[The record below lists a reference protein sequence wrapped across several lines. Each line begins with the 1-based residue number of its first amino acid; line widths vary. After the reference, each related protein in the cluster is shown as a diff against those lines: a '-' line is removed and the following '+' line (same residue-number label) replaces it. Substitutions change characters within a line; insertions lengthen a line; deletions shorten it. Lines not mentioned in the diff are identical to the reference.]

1 MSQNTHNQQSE
12 FCVDSDA
19 IQWAIEFL
27 ITHSDGD
34 IFPHVPEIS
43 ALAENPS
50 ELIAALSS
58 RPLRELTPQPCRR
71 FDVPKEDFSIRR
83 GTQLHPQD
91 SIVLTALIY
100 QFGNEI
106 EKRRLP
112 DDTVFSYRFQPTK
125 DQGLYLRGRLWNKFW
140 QTAADSS
147 EAFNHVIYCDIAD
160 FYNQI
165 SHHTVQNQLID
176 ATLPNQV
183 HKWIDNLLQST
194 TAGVSRGVPVG
205 PHAAHLLAEAAMIP
219 IDNSLQAVGIPFLR
233 YVDDIII
240 FCISL
245 EQTNEYLRT
254 LRSILQNQ
262 AALTLQDG
270 KTEIFQTSE
279 FAEHCEAMIED
290 RPINEEEAELLQVID
305 SYSNGDPYT
314 PITYDEIKPE
324 DWRKFSQEV
333 VSDIVEEYIEKETV
347 DYIRLRWFF
356 RRLAQVGHP
365 GALDVVIENINDLE
379 PCLPSVCTYISSI
392 QAIPEHQWT
401 EIGAKLLNILEKNPI
416 LNTEFARLSILSLFS
431 KNQHIDHFNK
441 LANKF
446 DAMDS
451 HSRREIILAAHINSN
466 PHWLRQHKENF
477 QSMDPWQK
485 MAYVYCISRWASD
498 EKTYFLNRH
507 NFVNEFE
514 KNLKK
519 WSRSWRP

>member
-1 MSQNTHNQQSE
+1 MAQHMPNQQSA
-12 FCVDSDA
+12 FRVDPDSIA
-19 IQWAIEFL
+19 WSIEFL
-27 ITHSDGD
+27 TAHSDGD
-34 IFPHVPEIS
+34 IFPTVPEIG
-43 ALAENPS
+43 ALASDPTD
-50 ELIAALSS
+50 LIYALSTT
-58 RPLRELTPQPCRR
+58 PLENLTPQPCRR

-140 QTAADSS
+140 RRAVDLS
-147 EAFNHVIYCDIAD
+147 EAYNYVIYCDIAD

-165 SHHTVQNQLID
+165 SHHSVQNQLID

-183 HKWIDNLLQST
+183 HKWINNLLQTT

-205 PHAAHLLAEAAMIP
+205 PHAAHLLVEAAMIP
-219 IDNSLQAVGIPFLR
+219 VDNSLQGVGIPFLR

-240 FCISL
+240 FCPSKKHI
-245 EQTNEYLRT
+245 NNYLRS

-262 AALTLQDG
+262 ESLTLQDG
-270 KTEIFQTSE
+270 KTKIFTTCE
-279 FAEHCEAMIED
+279 FAEHCEDMIED
-290 RPINEEEAELLQVID
+290 RPINEEEAELLEIVD
-305 SYSNGDPYT
+305 TYSGGEPYT
-314 PITYDEIKPE
+314 SITYDQIKPE
-324 DWRKFSQEV
+324 DWEKFSQEV

-392 QAIPEHQWT
+392 QAIPNQQWVK
-401 EIGAKLLNILEKNPI
+401 IGSKLLNILEKESI
-416 LNTEFARLSILSLFS
+416 LNTEFARLSILGLFS

-441 LANKF
+441 LASRF

-451 HSRREIILAAHINSN
+451 HSRREIILAAHVNSN
-466 PHWLRQHKENF
+466 PHWLRQHKEIF

-498 EKTYFLNRH
+498 EKTHFLKRH
-507 NFVNEFE
+507 KFFNEFE
-514 KNLKK
+514 KVLKK